1 MAVATRQVSPFI
13 QDDTATASRAGKL
26 TLEGVGAGYGESRVV
41 HDVDL
46 TIEPGQVACLM
57 GRNGVGKTT
66 LIKAIVGLLPLRGGT
81 VRLDGQDLS
90 RAEPHKRARAGIGYV
105 PQGRGIFPYLTVH
118 ENLLM
123 GFEATGRYEAAAAE
137 EMLEQFP
144 VLRRMARRV
153 AGTLSGG
160 QQQQLAIARALVR
173 RPRLLLLDEPTEGI
187 QPSIVQEIEEL
198 VQALRARR
206 ETSILLVEQFLDFAL
221 AVADRYYV
229 MENGTIVAQGI
240 GAELA
245 NHTVREHLAV

>member
-1 MAVATRQVSPFI
+1 MLELRGVAT
-13 QDDTATASRAGKL
+13 A
-26 TLEGVGAGYGESRVV
+26 YGESLIV

-46 TIEPGQVACLM
+46 SVGPGEVACLM
-57 GRNGVGKTT
+57 GRNGAGKTT
-66 LIKAIVGLLPLRGGT
+66 LIKTIVGLLPARRGA
-81 VRLDGQDLS
+81 VVLDGVDLTD
-90 RAEPHKRARAGIGYV
+90 AEPHRRAQAGIGYV
-105 PQGRGIFPYLTVH
+105 PQGRGIFPYLSVL
-118 ENLLM
+118 ENLLI
-123 GFEATGRYEAAAAE
+123 GFEAVGRVDRSAIS
-137 EMLEQFP
+137 EMFALFP
-144 VLRRMARRV
+144 VLERMAGRV

-187 QPSIVQEIEEL
+187 QPSIVQEIERL

-229 MENGTIVAQGI
+229 MENGTIVAQGV

-245 NHTVREHLAV
+245 DHTVREHLAV

>member
-1 MAVATRQVSPFI
+1 MLELRGLAV
-13 QDDTATASRAGKL
+13 
-26 TLEGVGAGYGESRVV
+26 GYGESLIV

-46 TIEPGQVACLM
+46 SVGPGEVVCLM

-66 LIKAIVGLLPLRGGT
+66 LIKTVVGLLPARRGT
-81 VRLDGQDLS
+81 VRLDEVDLT
-90 RAEPHKRARAGIGYV
+90 RAEPHRRARAGIGYV
-105 PQGRGIFPYLTVH
+105 PQGRGIFPYLSVR

-123 GFEATGRYEAAAAE
+123 GFEAVDRVDAAALD
-137 EMLEQFP
+137 EMFAQFP
-144 VLRRMARRV
+144 VLARMAGRT

-173 RPRLLLLDEPTEGI
+173 RPRLLVLDEPTEGI
-187 QPSIVQEIEEL
+187 QPSIVQEIEAL
-198 VQALRARR
+198 VQALRAGR

-245 NHTVREHLAV
+245 DHTVREHLAV